1 MNKVWTAFNFITPK
15 TSYKTKLG
23 NIHNFKKWVNSGM
36 VVDYITR
43 KDKCVVFNENENN
56 YDAMK
61 LMMNK
66 DEKIAFYHSHLKM
79 HQNINKSGLY
89 NLLNNEPIDIEIN
102 KVKKELKNLKGNF
115 WELIVNPGDLGLDN
129 NILCKNKW
137 HEVLQ
142 ENFKRFLKTNKFE
155 LENLNVYYSIHGN
168 TNYPHVHMFW
178 YEKEPKR
185 KKAKLDVNSI
195 NVFAY
200 KVGLSIK
207 YDEDYQ
213 KINELTKTIWDTRK
227 QITQII
233 SDHFANNQIVDNN
246 LNQSLYGQFIKAS
259 KSILDELQDK
269 KNISYMRLSDENKAN
284 IEIIKNFLLTSDND
298 YSKLFNTYQK
308 QIQDLNE
315 LNIEDKFL
323 KEKIKKIIDREM
335 DDFQKQ
341 VGNKIIKSLLKAY
354 DENNKNAFK
363 SISSF
368 GNFFRSFMNIFRLNR
383 SEWALRNL
391 AEREFL
397 AKDLKE
403 LEMVEE
409 IYRGKLH

>member
-1 MNKVWTAFNFITPK
+1 MNKVWTAFNFITPN

-23 NIHNFKKWVNSGM
+23 NVHNFKEWVNSAM
-36 VVDYITR
+36 VVEYITR

-56 YDAMK
+56 YDAMH
-61 LMMNK
+61 LMMNN
-66 DEKIAFYHSHLKM
+66 DEKLNWYKKHLKIN
-79 HQNINKSGLY
+79 QNSNQSGLY
-89 NLLNNEPIDIEIN
+89 NLLSGKPIDIEID
-102 KVKKELKNLKGNF
+102 KAKKELKNLKSNF
-115 WELIVNPGDLGLDN
+115 WELIVNPGDLALDN
-129 NILCKNKW
+129 NILCKDKW

-142 ENFKRFLKTNKFE
+142 DNFKRFLKANKFE
-155 LENLNVYYSIHGN
+155 IENLNVYYSIHGN
-168 TNYPHVHMFW
+168 TNYPHIHMFW

-233 SDHFANNQIVDNN
+233 NDCFANNQIVDNN
-246 LNQSLYGQFIKAS
+246 LNQNLYGEFIKAS
-259 KSILDELQDK
+259 KSILNELQDK
-269 KNISYMRLSDENKAN
+269 KNISYMRLSDQNKAN
-284 IEIIKNFLLTSDND
+284 IEIIKSFLLTSDND

-323 KEKIKKIIDREM
+323 KEKIKKIIDKEM
-335 DDFQKQ
+335 DDFEKQ

-354 DENNKNAFK
+354 EENNKNAFK
-363 SISSF
+363 SVSSF
-368 GNFFRSFMNIFRLNR
+368 GNFFRSFMSIFAINR
-383 SEWALRNL
+383 SEQSLRNL

-397 AKDLKE
+397 AKNMEE

>member
-1 MNKVWTAFNFITPK
+1 MNKVWTAFNFITPN

-23 NIHNFKKWVNSGM
+23 NVHNFKEWVNSAM
-36 VVDYITR
+36 VVEYITR

-56 YDAMK
+56 YDAMR
-61 LMMNK
+61 LMMNNN
-66 DEKIAFYHSHLKM
+66 EKLNWYKKHLKIN
-79 HQNINKSGLY
+79 QNNNQSGLY
-89 NLLNNEPIDIEIN
+89 NLLNDKPIDIEID
-102 KVKKELKNLKGNF
+102 KVKKELKNLKSNF
-115 WELIVNPGDLGLDN
+115 WELIVNPGDLALEN
-129 NILCKNKW
+129 NILCKDKW

-142 ENFKRFLKTNKFE
+142 ENFKHFLKSNKFE

-213 KINELTKTIWDTRK
+213 KINELTKKIWDTRK
-227 QITQII
+227 QITEII
-233 SDHFANNQIVDNN
+233 SGHFNNNTNLSTNN
-246 LNQSLYGQFIKAS
+246 LSKLFIKAS
-259 KSILDELQDK
+259 KSILDELEQK
-269 KNISYMRLSDENKAN
+269 KNISYMRLSDENKTN
-284 IEIIKNFLLTSDND
+284 IEIIKDFLLTSDND
-298 YSKLFNTYQK
+298 YSKLFNSYQK
-308 QIQDLNE
+308 QIKELNE
-315 LNIEDKFL
+315 LDIEDKFL
-323 KEKIKKIIDREM
+323 KEKIKKIIDKEM
-335 DDFQKQ
+335 DEFKKQ

-354 DENNKNAFK
+354 EENNKNAFK
-363 SISSF
+363 SASSF
-368 GNFFRSFMNIFRLNR
+368 GNFFRSFMNIFGINR
-383 SEWALRNL
+383 SEQSLRNL

-397 AKDLKE
+397 AKNMEE

-409 IYRGKLH
+409 IYRGKLR

>member
-1 MNKVWTAFNFITPK
+1 MNKVWTAFNFITPN

-23 NIHNFKKWVNSGM
+23 NVHNFKEWVNSAM
-36 VVDYITR
+36 VVEYITR

-56 YDAMK
+56 YDAMH
-61 LMMNK
+61 LMMNN
-66 DEKIAFYHSHLKM
+66 DEKLNWYKKHLKIN
-79 HQNINKSGLY
+79 QNSNQSGLY
-89 NLLNNEPIDIEIN
+89 NLLSDKPIDIEID
-102 KVKKELKNLKGNF
+102 KAKKELKNLKSNF
-115 WELIVNPGDLGLDN
+115 WELIVNPGDLALDN
-129 NILCKNKW
+129 NILCKDKW

-142 ENFKRFLKTNKFE
+142 DNFKRFLKANKFE
-155 LENLNVYYSIHGN
+155 IENLNVYYSIHGN
-168 TNYPHVHMFW
+168 TNYPHIHMFW

-233 SDHFANNQIVDNN
+233 NDCFSNNQIVDNN
-246 LNQSLYGQFIKAS
+246 PNQNLYGQFIKAS

-269 KNISYMRLSDENKAN
+269 KNISYMRLSDQNKAN
-284 IEIIKNFLLTSDND
+284 IEIIKSFLLTSDND

-323 KEKIKKIIDREM
+323 KEKIKKIIDKEM
-335 DDFQKQ
+335 DDFEKQ

-354 DENNKNAFK
+354 EENNKNAFK
-363 SISSF
+363 SVSSF
-368 GNFFRSFMNIFRLNR
+368 GNFFRSFMSIFAINR
-383 SEWALRNL
+383 SEQSLRNL

-397 AKDLKE
+397 AKNMEE

-409 IYRGKLH
+409 IYRGRLH

>member
-1 MNKVWTAFNFITPK
+1 MNKVWTAFNFITPN

-23 NIHNFKKWVNSGM
+23 NVHNFKEWVNSAM
-36 VVDYITR
+36 VVEYITR

-56 YDAMK
+56 YDAMR
-61 LMMNK
+61 LMMNNN
-66 DEKIAFYHSHLKM
+66 EKLNWYKKHLKIN
-79 HQNINKSGLY
+79 QNNNQSGIY
-89 NLLNNEPIDIEIN
+89 NLLNDKPIDIEID
-102 KVKKELKNLKGNF
+102 KVKKELKNLKSNF
-115 WELIVNPGDLGLDN
+115 WELIVNPGDLALEN
-129 NILCKNKW
+129 NILCKDKW

-213 KINELTKTIWDTRK
+213 KINELTKGIWDTRK
-227 QITQII
+227 QITEII
-233 SDHFANNQIVDNN
+233 SGHFNNNTNLSTNN
-246 LNQSLYGQFIKAS
+246 LSKLFIKAS
-259 KSILDELQDK
+259 KSILDELQQK
-269 KNISYMRLSDENKAN
+269 KNISYMRLSDENKTN
-284 IEIIKNFLLTSDND
+284 IEIIKDFLLTSDND
-298 YSKLFNTYQK
+298 YSRLFNSYQK
-308 QIQDLNE
+308 QIKELNE
-315 LNIEDKFL
+315 LDIEDKFL
-323 KEKIKKIIDREM
+323 KEKIKKIIDKEM
-335 DDFQKQ
+335 DEFKKQ

-354 DENNKNAFK
+354 EENNKNAFK
-363 SISSF
+363 SASSF
-368 GNFFRSFMNIFRLNR
+368 GNFFRSFMNIFSLNR
-383 SEWALRNL
+383 SEQSLRNL

-397 AKDLKE
+397 AKNMEE
-403 LEMVEE
+403 LEMIEE

>member
-1 MNKVWTAFNFITPK
+1 MNKVWTAFNFITPN

-23 NIHNFKKWVNSGM
+23 NVHNFKEWVNSAM
-36 VVDYITR
+36 VVEYITR

-56 YDAMK
+56 YDAMH
-61 LMMNK
+61 LMMDNN
-66 DEKIAFYHSHLKM
+66 EKLNWYKKHLKIN
-79 HQNINKSGLY
+79 QNSNQSGLY
-89 NLLNNEPIDIEIN
+89 NLLNDKPIDIEID
-102 KVKKELKNLKGNF
+102 KVKKELRSLKSNF
-115 WELIVNPGDLGLDN
+115 WELIVNPGDLALEN
-129 NILCKNKW
+129 NILCKDKW

-142 ENFKRFLKTNKFE
+142 ENFKRFLKANKFE
-155 LENLNVYYSIHGN
+155 LENLNIYYSIHGN

-213 KINELTKTIWDTRK
+213 KINELTKNIWNVRK
-227 QITQII
+227 QITEVITN
-233 SDHFANNQIVDNN
+233 HFSVNNVNENKNENI
-246 LNQSLYGQFIKAS
+246 YGEFIKAS

-269 KNISYMRLSDENKAN
+269 KNISYMRLSDKNKTN
-284 IEIIKNFLLTSDND
+284 IEIIKNFLLTSNND
-298 YSKLFNTYQK
+298 YSKLFNSYQK
-308 QIQDLNE
+308 QIKELNE
-315 LNIEDKFL
+315 LDIKDKFL
-323 KEKIKKIIDREM
+323 KEKIKKIIDKEM
-335 DDFQKQ
+335 DEFKKQ

-397 AKDLKE
+397 AKDMKE

>member
-1 MNKVWTAFNFITPK
+1 MNKVWTAFNFITPN

-23 NIHNFKKWVNSGM
+23 NIHNFKEWVNSAM
-36 VVDYITR
+36 VVEYITR
-43 KDKCVVFNENENN
+43 KDKCVTFNENENN

-61 LMMNK
+61 LMMDKN
-66 DEKIAFYHSHLKM
+66 EKLDWYHSHLKM
-79 HQNINKSGLY
+79 NQNNNQSGLY
-89 NLLNNEPIDIEIN
+89 NLLNEKPIDVELD
-102 KVKKELKNLKGNF
+102 KVKKELKNLKSNF
-115 WELIVNPGDLGLDN
+115 WELIVNPGDLALEN
-129 NILCKNKW
+129 NILCKDKW

-142 ENFKRFLKTNKFE
+142 ENFKRFLKANKFE
-155 LENLNVYYSIHGN
+155 SDNLNIYYSIHGN

-213 KINELTKTIWDTRK
+213 KINKLTKGIWDTRK
-227 QITQII
+227 QITEII
-233 SDHFANNQIVDNN
+233 SGHFNNNTNLSTNN
-246 LNQSLYGQFIKAS
+246 LNKLFIKAS
-259 KSILDELQDK
+259 KSILDELDQK
-269 KNISYMRLSDENKAN
+269 KNISYMRLSDENKTN
-284 IEIIKNFLLTSDND
+284 IEIIKDFLLTSDND
-298 YSKLFNTYQK
+298 YSRLFNSYQK
-308 QIQDLNE
+308 QIKELNE

-323 KEKIKKIIDREM
+323 KEKIKKIIDKEI
-335 DDFQKQ
+335 DEFKKQ

-354 DENNKNAFK
+354 EENNKNAFK
-363 SISSF
+363 SASSF
-368 GNFFRSFMNIFRLNR
+368 GNFFRSFMNIFAINR
-383 SEWALRNL
+383 SEQSLRNL

-397 AKDLKE
+397 AKNMEE

-409 IYRGKLH
+409 IYRGKLR

>member
-23 NIHNFKKWVNSGM
+23 NIHNFNEWVNSAM
-36 VVDYITR
+36 VVKYITR

-56 YDAMK
+56 YDAMH
-61 LMMNK
+61 LMMNNI
-66 DEKIAFYHSHLKM
+66 EKLDWYKKHLKIN
-79 HQNINKSGLY
+79 QNNNQSGLY
-89 NLLNNEPIDIEIN
+89 NLLSEKPIDIEID
-102 KVKKELKNLKGNF
+102 KIKKELKNLKSNF
-115 WELIVNPGDLGLDN
+115 WELIVNPGDLALEN
-129 NILCKNKW
+129 NILCKDKW

-142 ENFKRFLKTNKFE
+142 ENFKRFLKSNKFE

-213 KINELTKTIWDTRK
+213 KINELTKEIWDTRK

-233 SDHFANNQIVDNN
+233 NDCFSNNQIVDNN
-246 LNQSLYGQFIKAS
+246 PNQNLYGQFIKAS

-269 KNISYMRLSDENKAN
+269 KNISYMRLSDQNKAN
-284 IEIIKNFLLTSDND
+284 IGIIKSFLLTSDND
-298 YSKLFNTYQK
+298 YSKLFNSYQK
-308 QIQDLNE
+308 QIKELNE
-315 LNIEDKFL
+315 LDIEDKFL
-323 KEKIKKIIDREM
+323 KEKIKKIIDKEM
-335 DDFQKQ
+335 DDFTKQ

-354 DENNKNAFK
+354 EENNKNAFK
-363 SISSF
+363 SVSSF
-368 GNFFRSFMNIFRLNR
+368 GNFFRSFMSIFAINR
-383 SEWALRNL
+383 SEQSLRNL

-397 AKDLKE
+397 AKNMEE

-409 IYRGKLH
+409 IYRGKLR

>member
-1 MNKVWTAFNFITPK
+1 MNKVWTAFNFITPN

-23 NIHNFKKWVNSGM
+23 NVHNFKEWVNSAM
-36 VVDYITR
+36 VVEYITR

-56 YDAMK
+56 YDAMH
-61 LMMNK
+61 LMMNN
-66 DEKIAFYHSHLKM
+66 DEKLNWYKKHLKIN
-79 HQNINKSGLY
+79 QNSNQSGLY
-89 NLLNNEPIDIEIN
+89 NLLSGKPIDIEID
-102 KVKKELKNLKGNF
+102 KAKKELKNLKSNF
-115 WELIVNPGDLGLDN
+115 WELIVNPGDLALDN
-129 NILCKNKW
+129 NILCKDKW

-142 ENFKRFLKTNKFE
+142 DNFKRFLKANKFE
-155 LENLNVYYSIHGN
+155 IENLNVYYSIHGN
-168 TNYPHVHMFW
+168 TNYPHIHMFW

-233 SDHFANNQIVDNN
+233 NDCFANNQIVDNN
-246 LNQSLYGQFIKAS
+246 LNQNLYGQFIKAS

-269 KNISYMRLSDENKAN
+269 KNISYMRLSDQNKAN
-284 IEIIKNFLLTSDND
+284 IEIIKSFLLTSDND

-323 KEKIKKIIDREM
+323 KEKIKKIIDKEM
-335 DDFQKQ
+335 DDFEKQ
-341 VGNKIIKSLLKAY
+341 VGNKRKCLK
-354 DENNKNAFK
+354 
-363 SISSF
+363 I
-368 GNFFRSFMNIFRLNR
+368 
-383 SEWALRNL
+383 
-391 AEREFL
+391 
-397 AKDLKE
+397 
-403 LEMVEE
+403 
-409 IYRGKLH
+409 

>member
-1 MNKVWTAFNFITPK
+1 MNKVWTAFNFITSK

-23 NIHNFKKWVNSGM
+23 NIHNFKEWVNSAM
-36 VVDYITR
+36 VVEYITR

-56 YDAMK
+56 YDAMH
-61 LMMNK
+61 LMMNNN
-66 DEKIAFYHSHLKM
+66 EKLNWYKKHLKIN
-79 HQNINKSGLY
+79 QNSNQSGLY
-89 NLLNNEPIDIEIN
+89 NLLNDKPIDIEID
-102 KVKKELKNLKGNF
+102 KVKKELKNLKSNF
-115 WELIVNPGDLGLDN
+115 WELIVNPGDLALEN
-129 NILCKNKW
+129 NILCKDKW

-142 ENFKRFLKTNKFE
+142 ENFKRFLKANKFE
-155 LENLNVYYSIHGN
+155 PDNLNVYYSIHGN

-213 KINELTKTIWDTRK
+213 KINELTKGIWDTRK
-227 QITQII
+227 QITEII
-233 SDHFANNQIVDNN
+233 SGHFNNNTNLSTNN
-246 LNQSLYGQFIKAS
+246 LSELFIKAS
-259 KSILDELQDK
+259 KSILDELQQK
-269 KNISYMRLSDENKAN
+269 KNISYMRLSEENKTN
-284 IEIIKNFLLTSDND
+284 IEIIKDFLLTSDND
-298 YSKLFNTYQK
+298 YSRLFNSYQK
-308 QIQDLNE
+308 QIKE
-315 LNIEDKFL
+315 LNKLDIEDKFL
-323 KEKIKKIIDREM
+323 KEKIKKIIDKEM
-335 DDFQKQ
+335 DEFTKQ

-363 SISSF
+363 SASSF
-368 GNFFRSFMNIFRLNR
+368 GNFFRSFMNIFSINR
-383 SEWALRNL
+383 SEQSLRNL

-397 AKDLKE
+397 AKNMEE

-409 IYRGKLH
+409 IYRGKLR

>member
-1 MNKVWTAFNFITPK
+1 MNKVWTAFNFITPN

-23 NIHNFKKWVNSGM
+23 NIHNFKEWVNSAM
-36 VVDYITR
+36 VVEYITR

-56 YDAMK
+56 YDAMH
-61 LMMNK
+61 LMMNN
-66 DEKIAFYHSHLKM
+66 DEKLNWYKKHLKIN
-79 HQNINKSGLY
+79 QNNNQSGLY
-89 NLLNNEPIDIEIN
+89 NLLSDKPIDIEID
-102 KVKKELKNLKGNF
+102 KAKKELKNLKSNF
-115 WELIVNPGDLGLDN
+115 WELIVNPGDLALEN
-129 NILCKNKW
+129 NILCKDKW

-142 ENFKRFLKTNKFE
+142 ENFKRFLKANKFE

-213 KINELTKTIWDTRK
+213 KINELTKGIWDTRK
-227 QITQII
+227 QITEII
-233 SDHFANNQIVDNN
+233 SGHFNNNANLSTNN
-246 LNQSLYGQFIKAS
+246 LSELFIKAS
-259 KSILDELQDK
+259 KSILDELEQK
-269 KNISYMRLSDENKAN
+269 KNISYMRLSDENKTN
-284 IEIIKNFLLTSDND
+284 IEIIKDFLLTSDND
-298 YSKLFNTYQK
+298 YSKLFNSYQK
-308 QIQDLNE
+308 QIKELNE
-315 LNIEDKFL
+315 LDIEDKFL
-323 KEKIKKIIDREM
+323 KEKIKKIIDKEM
-335 DDFQKQ
+335 DEFTKQ

-354 DENNKNAFK
+354 EENNKNAFK
-363 SISSF
+363 SASSF
-368 GNFFRSFMNIFRLNR
+368 GNFFRSFMNIFTLNR
-383 SEWALRNL
+383 SEQSLRNL

-397 AKDLKE
+397 AKNMEE

-409 IYRGKLH
+409 IYRGKLR

>member
-1 MNKVWTAFNFITPK
+1 MNKVWTTFNFITPK

-23 NIHNFKKWVNSGM
+23 NIHNFKEWVNSAM
-36 VVDYITR
+36 VVEYITR

-56 YDAMK
+56 YDAMH
-61 LMMNK
+61 LMMNN
-66 DEKIAFYHSHLKM
+66 DEKLNWYKEHLKIN
-79 HQNINKSGLY
+79 QNNNQSGLY
-89 NLLNNEPIDIEIN
+89 NLLNNKPIDIEIN
-102 KVKKELKNLKGNF
+102 KVKKELKNLKSNF
-115 WELIVNPGDLGLDN
+115 WELIINPGDLALDN
-129 NILCKNKW
+129 NILCKDKW

-142 ENFKRFLKTNKFE
+142 ENFKRFLKANKFE

-213 KINELTKTIWDTRK
+213 KINELTKGIWNTRK
-227 QITQII
+227 EIAQII
-233 SDHFANNQIVDNN
+233 SGHFNNNTNLSTNN
-246 LNQSLYGQFIKAS
+246 LNELFIKAS

-269 KNISYMRLSDENKAN
+269 KNISYMRLSDQNKAN
-284 IEIIKNFLLTSDND
+284 IGIIKSFLLTSDND
-298 YSKLFNTYQK
+298 YSKLFNSYQK
-308 QIQDLNE
+308 QIKELNE
-315 LNIEDKFL
+315 LDIEDKFL
-323 KEKIKKIIDREM
+323 KEKIKKIIDKEM
-335 DDFQKQ
+335 DEFTKQ

-354 DENNKNAFK
+354 EENNKNAFK
-363 SISSF
+363 SASSF
-368 GNFFRSFMNIFRLNR
+368 GNFFRSFMNIFTLNR
-383 SEWALRNL
+383 SEQSLRNL
-391 AEREFL
+391 VEREFL
-397 AKDLKE
+397 AKNMEE

-409 IYRGKLH
+409 IYRGKLR

>member
-1 MNKVWTAFNFITPK
+1 MNKVWTAFNFITPN

-23 NIHNFKKWVNSGM
+23 NVHNFKEWVNSAM
-36 VVDYITR
+36 VVEYITR

-56 YDAMK
+56 YDAMH
-61 LMMNK
+61 LMMNNN
-66 DEKIAFYHSHLKM
+66 EKLSWYKKHLKIN
-79 HQNINKSGLY
+79 QNSNQSGLY
-89 NLLNNEPIDIEIN
+89 NLLNDKPSDIEID
-102 KVKKELKNLKGNF
+102 KVKKELKNLKSNF
-115 WELIVNPGDLGLDN
+115 WELIVNPGDLALDN
-129 NILCKNKW
+129 NILCKDKW

-142 ENFKRFLKTNKFE
+142 ENFKRFLKANKFE
-155 LENLNVYYSIHGN
+155 FENLNVYYSIHGN

-185 KKAKLDVNSI
+185 NKAKLDVNSI

-213 KINELTKTIWDTRK
+213 KINELTKGIWDTRK
-227 QITQII
+227 QITEII
-233 SDHFANNQIVDNN
+233 SRHFNNNTNLSTNN
-246 LNQSLYGQFIKAS
+246 LSKLFIKAS
-259 KSILDELQDK
+259 KSILDELEQK
-269 KNISYMRLSDENKAN
+269 KNISYMRLSDENKTN
-284 IEIIKNFLLTSDND
+284 VEIIKDYLMTSDND
-298 YSKLFNTYQK
+298 YSRLFNSYQK
-308 QIQDLNE
+308 QIKELNE
-315 LNIEDKFL
+315 LDIEDKFL
-323 KEKIKKIIDREM
+323 REKIKKIIDKEM

-354 DENNKNAFK
+354 EESNKNAFK

-409 IYRGKLH
+409 IYRGKLR